1 MTTTRCDGDASEA
14 RRADP
19 RPGAGSVTVN
29 RYFTREQELV
39 SVLDEILEG
48 VRADL
53 AQRQEALPLD
63 RLKAKAET
71 VPVPAD
77 AEAAL
82 RRPGVHVIAEVKRAS
97 PSKGPLATIDD
108 PAALAR
114 DYEAGGATWISV
126 LTEERRFNGS
136 LEDLQ
141 NVRAAVDTP
150 LLRKDFVV
158 SSYQLWEARVFGASA
173 VLLIV
178 AALPQEALV
187 SLVERARSLGLTP
200 LVEVHDEEEVA
211 RALDAGA
218 TVIGVNARNLKTLE
232 VDRDTFARL
241 APLIPADRVRI
252 AESGVRGP
260 HDLLAYAGAGAGAV
274 LVGESLVRGGNPREA
289 VADLVT
295 AGAHPALRDRN

>member
-1 MTTTRCDGDASEA
+1 M
-14 RRADP
+14 
-19 RPGAGSVTVN
+19 
-29 RYFTREQELV
+29 
-39 SVLDEILEG
+39 SVLDEILDG

-53 AQRQEALPLD
+53 AERQEALPLD
-63 RLKAKAET
+63 ELKEQAASAPTPK
-71 VPVPAD
+71 D

-97 PSKGPLATIDD
+97 PSKGPLAAIAD

-114 DYEAGGATWISV
+114 DYEAGGAALISV
-126 LTEERRFNGS
+126 LTEQRRFNGS
-136 LEDLQ
+136 LADL
-141 NVRAAVDTP
+141 RAVARAVETP

-158 SSYQLWEARVFGASA
+158 SSYQLWEARAFGASA

-187 SLVERARSLGLTP
+187 SLVERARSLGLMP
-200 LVEVHDEEEVA
+200 LVEVHDEDETD

-218 TVIGVNARNLKTLE
+218 TVVGVNARNLKTLE

-241 APLIPADRVRI
+241 APRIPSDVVKI
-252 AESGVRGP
+252 AESGIRGP

-274 LVGESLVRGGNPREA
+274 LVGESLVRGRNPREA